1 MKKFKR
7 CSLVL
12 GLLSIVAL
20 TGCDTGEIIDSVGE
34 IKINNTLNLLREGFK
49 TTGTLKVSVSY
60 FSDSGYQIPDA
71 ELTNYSTTYS
81 FDLTYQNNNDYIG
94 VDRRFYS
101 DVTVD
106 GVTTSSYLFGENA
119 INMDGYV
126 VFRYLDYDNTIAQ
139 SYAYDYNGDRAP
151 YGSNG
156 YLNPFL
162 MTQRNDFSQM
172 KAGGFELST
181 QKASII
187 FTYLFGTLDEYN
199 SNVTFSTANFDFDGT
214 TLTSA
219 HFVSNNL
226 ESTYTT
232 TVPTYKEDGTYL
244 DVYHQTYVRYNYEV
258 NMNFSDIGTANA
270 KDIIAPEAEKE
281 ANEPLKNAIENM
293 NKYDSI
299 TLSRRVTGY
308 YDYYGEYVGNDEI
321 LNIYYMGKDSETP
334 GIYSQALIVDE
345 AGDEM
350 IKPTSPSLN
359 DYYLRPSETTG
370 MLRVYTYSTAS
381 QAFSRNASGYSGID
395 NQFTYDEVAFSLQG
409 VSANIFNYVEDSSD
423 PRGGYYVPTL
433 DNLPY
438 VVNDLFMSTFDIFTP
453 VSGGFVT
460 DVKIYVNEDETCIDS
475 VVATYN
481 QRNQYTGTFRV
492 ELSDLGNSHPSF
504 DINLAA

>member
-1 MKKFKR
+1 MKKTTKILMGIL
-7 CSLVL
+7 CLCP
-12 GLLSIVAL
+12 LLLL
-20 TGCDTGEIIDSVGE
+20 TACD
-34 IKINNTLNLLREGFK
+34 
-49 TTGTLKVSVSY
+49 
-60 FSDSGYQIPDA
+60 
-71 ELTNYSTTYS
+71 STTYYTINVYWS
-81 FDLTYQNNNDYIG
+81 DWNYGSVVGNYSDPRQLEGTTMTLIATENTSTASTNPFICWIKNNNNVVSTNRELQLTYNSSTAGDYVAVFEETNPSG
-94 VDRRFYS
+94 MTYMSLDNLVVEGLD
-101 DVTVD
+101 
-106 GVTTSSYLFGENA
+106 SY
-119 INMDGYV
+119 
-126 VFRYLDYDNTIAQ
+126 
-139 SYAYDYNGDRAP
+139 
-151 YGSNG
+151 
-156 YLNPFL
+156 
-162 MTQRNDFSQM
+162 
-172 KAGGFELST
+172 
-181 QKASII
+181 
-187 FTYLFGTLDEYN
+187 
-199 SNVTFSTANFDFDGT
+199 SNVTFSTANFDFNGS

-226 ESTYTT
+226 ESTYSS

-244 DVYHQTYVRYNYEV
+244 DAYHQTYIRYNYEV

-270 KDIIAPEAEKE
+270 KDIIAPQADKE
-281 ANEPLKNAIENM
+281 ENEPLKNAIENM

-299 TLSRRVTGY
+299 TLSRRATGY

-381 QAFSRNASGYSGID
+381 QAFSKNASGYSGID
-395 NQFTYDEVAFSLQG
+395 NQFTYDEAAFSLQG

-438 VVNDLFMSTFDIFTP
+438 VVSDLFMSTFDIFTP